1 MARIRKIVMICAAMA
16 ALASC
21 GDSDRNKAEEML
33 KQAGYDYEHGR
44 YDMALATIDSLRK
57 TYHDIVDVRREALV
71 LYQNISLKKAQE
83 DLEETDRQLQE
94 FNATYEMVRETVEK
108 KKAALQATAEELQ
121 TLTLM
126 RIKRD
131 SLQAR
136 FDMQCAKIK
145 YIHKRQKE
153 N

>member
-1 MARIRKIVMICAAMA
+1 MISAAVA

-21 GDSDRNKAEEML
+21 GDSDRQNAEEML

-57 TYHDIVDVRREALV
+57 TYPDIVDVRRKALA

-83 DLEETDRQLQE
+83 ELEETDRQLQE
-94 FNATYEMVRETVEK
+94 VNATYEMIRETVERR
-108 KKAALQATAEELQ
+108 KAALQATADDLQ

-131 SLQAR
+131 SLQTR
-136 FDMQCAKIK
+136 FDVQCAKIK

>member
-1 MARIRKIVMICAAMA
+1 MICAAVA

-21 GDSDRNKAEEML
+21 GDSYRQNAEEML

-57 TYHDIVDVRREALV
+57 TYPDIVDVRRKALA

-83 DLEETDRQLQE
+83 ELEETDRQLQE
-94 FNATYEMVRETVEK
+94 VNATYEMIRETVERR
-108 KKAALQATAEELQ
+108 KAALQATADDLQ

-131 SLQAR
+131 SLQTR
-136 FDMQCAKIK
+136 FDVQCAKIK

>member
-1 MARIRKIVMICAAMA
+1 MKRLVMIGAAVA

-21 GDSDRNKAEEML
+21 GDSDRQKAEEML

-44 YDMALATIDSLRK
+44 YDMALQTIDSLRK
-57 TYHDIVDVRREALV
+57 AYPGIVEVRRKALT
-71 LYQNISLKKAQE
+71 LYQDISLKKAQE

-94 FNATYEMVRETVEK
+94 ANTTYEMMRETVDR
-108 KKAALQATAEELQ
+108 KKAALQATANELQ

-126 RIKRD
+126 RMKRD
-131 SLQAR
+131 SLQTR
-136 FDMQCAKIK
+136 FDVQCAKIK

>member
-1 MARIRKIVMICAAMA
+1 MICAAVA
-16 ALASC
+16 ALASF
-21 GDSDRNKAEEML
+21 GDSDRQNAEEML

-57 TYHDIVDVRREALV
+57 TYPDIVDVRRKALA

-83 DLEETDRQLQE
+83 ELEETDRQLQE
-94 FNATYEMVRETVEK
+94 VNATYEMIRETVERR
-108 KKAALQATAEELQ
+108 KAALQATADDLQ

-131 SLQAR
+131 SLQTR
-136 FDMQCAKIK
+136 FDVQCAKIK